1 MNESLPFSR
10 RIALALAAFFR
21 VLGDGEFAHDV
32 DRLRRG
38 KVDTTGALFL
48 LRLLQQ
54 GGRFVDFL
62 QDDVSAHPDA
72 KIGAVAR
79 VVHGGCRKALA
90 DCLQVEPVLK
100 DAEGS
105 AVTIEK
111 GFDSGRISLTGN
123 VVGEAPFQGTLTHHG
138 WRVTEFRL
146 PDLSRSQDVAIL
158 ARAEVEV

>member
-1 MNESLPFSR
+1 
-10 RIALALAAFFR
+10 
-21 VLGDGEFAHDV
+21 V

-38 KVDTTGALFL
+38 KVDTTAALFL

-62 QDDVSAHPDA
+62 QDDLTAHPDA
-72 KIGAVAR
+72 KVGAVAR
-79 VVHGGCRKALA
+79 AVHGGCKKALG
-90 DCLQVEPVLK
+90 DYLRVEPVLQ

-105 AVTIEK
+105 TVTIEK
-111 GFDSGRISLTGN
+111 GFDPGHVSLTGN

-138 WRVTEFRL
+138 WRITEFRL

-158 ARAEVEV
+158 ARAEVEI